1 MTHLPVLLEQ
11 VLDGLAVRE
20 DGCYV
25 DATFGRGGHSDAI
38 LQRLSSRGRLLAIDR
53 DETAV
58 TEARAKFA
66 GDERF
71 EIEHAA
77 FADLG
82 AIASRN
88 DVMGRVDGVLFDFGV
103 SSPQLDEAGRGFSF
117 LRDGPLDMRMDRRQ
131 AETAADYI
139 AGVDEKTLRRDIAR
153 LGEER
158 LASRIARA
166 IIAARDRTPIETTGQ
181 LATIVENAVPA
192 RVRATSKRHPATQ
205 TFQAIRM
212 RINHEL
218 EQITEAL
225 DSVIEVLRVGGRAC
239 FITFHSLED
248 RPVKRFLRAAAAED
262 PVYRGLPLPD
272 MPEAA
277 RPRMRLIG
285 RGLTASEEEIA
296 GNPRARSARLRIAER
311 LR

>member
-1 MTHLPVLLEQ
+1 MTHQPVLLEQ
-11 VLDGLAVRE
+11 VLDGLALRA
-20 DGCYV
+20 DGQYI
-25 DATFGRGGHSDAI
+25 DATFGRGGHSEAI
-38 LQRLSSRGRLLAIDR
+38 LQRLSGRGRLLAIDR

-71 EIEHAA
+71 TIEHAA
-77 FADLG
+77 FGALG
-82 AIASRN
+82 EIAERRGFL
-88 DVMGRVDGVLFDFGV
+88 GRTDGLLFDFGV
-103 SSPQLDEAGRGFSF
+103 SSPQLDEAERGFSF
-117 LRDGPLDMRMDRRQ
+117 LRDGPLDMRMDRDQR
-131 AETAADYI
+131 ETAADYI
-139 AGVDEKTLRRDIAR
+139 AGIDEASLRRDLYT

-158 LASRIARA
+158 LAPRIAAA
-166 IIAARDRTPIETTGQ
+166 IIKARQRAPITTTGE
-181 LATIVENAVPA
+181 LARIVENAVPA

-218 EQITEAL
+218 EEISAAL
-225 DSVIEVLRVGGRAC
+225 ASFIDVLAVGGRAC

-248 RPVKRFLRAAAAED
+248 RPVKRFLRDAAAED
-262 PVYRGLPLPD
+262 PVYRGLPD

-277 RPRMRLIG
+277 RPRLRLVG
-285 RGLTASEEEIA
+285 RARTADSAELA
-296 GNPRARSARLRIAER
+296 RNPRARSARLRIAER